1 MAAKIEVRVSDN
13 VSLNLDGRILRAGD
27 VLTVERD
34 DTAEQWLGAG
44 WVSEVEVKKAGKS
57 RRKASGSVS
66 RRK

>member
-1 MAAKIEVRVSDN
+1 MAKIEVRVTDN
-13 VSLNLDGRILRAGD
+13 VSLNLDGVIYRAGD

-34 DTAEQWLGAG
+34 DTAEQWLTAG
-44 WVSEVEVKKAGKS
+44 WVGEVKKAGKSKS